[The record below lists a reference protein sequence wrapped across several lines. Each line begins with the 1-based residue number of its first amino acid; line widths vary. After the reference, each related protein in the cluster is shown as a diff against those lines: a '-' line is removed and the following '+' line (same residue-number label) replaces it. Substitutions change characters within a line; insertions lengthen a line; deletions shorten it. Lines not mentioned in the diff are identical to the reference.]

1 MIALLLIR
9 AVVMATAG
17 AVVTL
22 AQLNL
27 PSSGFWEKQ
36 VFLQW
41 ASVLTL
47 AAFVIYDAVRSV
59 NLAIQSARIRE
70 YDNDVRACLSAAI
83 SAVIEA
89 TGAPW
94 DELAVRYYGLR
105 GILFWRRLELIAAVC
120 AGANLVDSQR
130 SFRPGMGVAGQAFL
144 QQVNIAVEW
153 GEFVRS
159 ATEAGPGAWAGCGER
174 ERYGLSWGQLRRSPQ
189 PDGVIASPTFALNG
203 DPNGCIVVSGPLKV
217 VDMAGDNVRRT
228 LDELATVLDQLGSPP
243 RGWWGAHER

>member
-27 PSSGFWEKQ
+27 PGGGFWEKQ

-41 ASVLTL
+41 ASVLAL
-47 AAFVIYDAVRSV
+47 AVFVIYDAIRSV
-59 NLAIQSARIRE
+59 NLAIQAARIRE
-70 YDNDVRACLSAAI
+70 YDNDMRACLSAAI
-83 SAVIEA
+83 SAVIDA

-94 DELAVRYYGLR
+94 DELSIRYYGLR
-105 GILFWRRLELIAAVC
+105 GVLFWRRLELIAAVC

-130 SFRPGMGVAGQAFL
+130 SFSPGVGVAGQAFV
-144 QQVNIAVEW
+144 QQVNIAIEW
-153 GEFVRS
+153 SDFVRS
-159 ATEAGPGAWAGCGER
+159 ATEAGPDAWAGRGER
-174 ERYGLSWGQLRRSPQ
+174 ERYGLTWGQLRRSPQ
-189 PDGVIASPTFALNG
+189 PDGLIASPTFALNG
-203 DPNGCIVVSGPLKV
+203 NPSGCIVVSGPLKV
-217 VDMAGDNVRRT
+217 VDLAGDSVRRT

-243 RGWWGAHER
+243 RGWWGSHGR